1 MITTVKRSLHTL
13 FPPYLST
20 QTVGISVE
28 FCSHMVRWFTSCP
41 LPSRYLRAKSA
52 LSHMGASVVSGITV
66 TKFLGVFVL
75 LFAKSQ
81 LFEIYYFRMYMFM
94 LLWGA
99 LTGLV
104 FLPVLLSFVGESRVC
119 ALSTC
124 TMNFACL

>member
-1 MITTVKRSLHTL
+1 M
-13 FPPYLST
+13 

-28 FCSHMVRWFTSCP
+28 FCSHIVRWFCSCP
-41 LPSRYLRAKSA
+41 LPTRYLRARSA
-52 LSHMGASVVSGITV
+52 LANMGASVFSGITV

-99 LTGLV
+99 LVGLV
-104 FLPVLLSFVGESRVC
+104 FLPVLLSYIGESDLVP
-119 ALSTC
+119 SI
-124 TMNFACL
+124 M

>member
-1 MITTVKRSLHTL
+1 
-13 FPPYLST
+13 
-20 QTVGISVE
+20 
-28 FCSHMVRWFTSCP
+28 
-41 LPSRYLRAKSA
+41 
-52 LSHMGASVVSGITV
+52 MGASVVSGITV

-104 FLPVLLSFVGESRVC
+104 FLPVLLSYVGK
-119 ALSTC
+119 
-124 TMNFACL
+124 